1 MSKIS
6 SFKNIEN
13 EHDVYRSKDC
23 LEKFCEFLR
32 QHNENNYFC
41 SKNQM
46 KMQKSVTFVKKNLKR
61 KEYSRDKKY

>member
-13 EHDVYRSKDC
+13 EHDVYGSKDC

-32 QHNENNYFC
+32 QHNENNYFFQ
-41 SKNQM
+41 KM
-46 KMQKSVTFVKKNLKR
+46 KLLTKM
-61 KEYSRDKKY
+61 